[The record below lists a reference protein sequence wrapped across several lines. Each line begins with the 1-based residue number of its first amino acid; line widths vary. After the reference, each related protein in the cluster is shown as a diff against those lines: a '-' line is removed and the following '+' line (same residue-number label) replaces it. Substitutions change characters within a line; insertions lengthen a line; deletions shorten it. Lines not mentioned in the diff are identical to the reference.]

1 VKCNVAVYAAVQVRM
16 LFFRY
21 QKAYKGEGATSG
33 SRPDYERIFQL
44 WGDTKSMDGKYCS
57 IF

>member
-1 VKCNVAVYAAVQVRM
+1 M